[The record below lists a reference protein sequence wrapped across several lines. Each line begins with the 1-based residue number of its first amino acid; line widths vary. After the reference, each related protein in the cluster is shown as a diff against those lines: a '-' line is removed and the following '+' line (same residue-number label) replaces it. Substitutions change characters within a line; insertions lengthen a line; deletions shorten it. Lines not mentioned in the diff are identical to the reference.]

1 MPAFVLIFWRQRVP
15 DLDKRCRRL
24 LQGSQ
29 SKMNN
34 YSWFHLSITLGT
46 IITIKNMLILYN
58 EGSNLI
64 LRVLISLKRTDFKID
79 IVIKIIIEL
88 FKTKFYI
95 NEGSFIYI
103 IFLSTWSYV
112 WFKSTYHNINYWH
125 NCKIRKI
132 VISDSHDL
140 IFLTIIFFLVRQ
152 QQLSSM
158 NHHTQF
164 RTHRPD
170 WQEP

>member
-1 MPAFVLIFWRQRVP
+1 MP

-34 YSWFHLSITLGT
+34 HSWFHLSITLGT

-58 EGSNLI
+58 EGSNLN

-95 NEGSFIYI
+95 NGGSFI
-103 IFLSTWSYV
+103 
-112 WFKSTYHNINYWH
+112 
-125 NCKIRKI
+125 
-132 VISDSHDL
+132 
-140 IFLTIIFFLVRQ
+140 
-152 QQLSSM
+152 
-158 NHHTQF
+158 
-164 RTHRPD
+164 
-170 WQEP
+170 